1 MSEPPRDKAELR
13 KTSLERRV
21 EAHATAGPLAG
32 DLVAG
37 QFLEAIELAPGDVV
51 AGYWP
56 MRQEQDP
63 VPLMKRLHAAGQ
75 AVALPVIEKPEKTL
89 IFRTWEPGQVLEE
102 AEFGT
107 SQPAPEAVTL
117 SPRVLLVPLLAFDDR
132 GFRLGYGGGYYDRTI
147 AALRQAGELLAI
159 GIAYDAQKIERV
171 PEDEFDQRLD
181 WVVTENSA
189 WKSTEVFA

>member
-1 MSEPPRDKAELR
+1 MAESPLDKVELR

-32 DLVAG
+32 DLLAG
-37 QFLEAIELAPGDVV
+37 QFLEAIEMAAGEAI

-63 VPLMKRLHAAGQ
+63 VPLMKRLFAAGQ

-89 IFRTWEPGQVLEE
+89 SFRAWEPGLVLEE
-102 AEFGT
+102 ADFGT
-107 SQPAPEAVTL
+107 SQPPPEAATL
-117 SPRVLLVPLLAFDDR
+117 NPRILLVPLLAFDER

-147 AALRQAGELLAI
+147 AALRQTGELLAV
-159 GIAYDAQKIERV
+159 GIAYDAQQIERV
-171 PEDEFDQRLD
+171 PEEEFDQRLD
-181 WVVTENSA
+181 WVVTENAA
-189 WKSTEVFA
+189 WKSTEVFV

>member
-1 MSEPPRDKAELR
+1 MAEPPPDKAELR
-13 KTSLERRV
+13 KTSLERRI

-32 DLVAG
+32 DLLAG
-37 QFLEAIELAPGDVV
+37 QFLEAIEMAAGEAV

-56 MRQEQDP
+56 MRQEIDP
-63 VPLMKRLHAAGQ
+63 VPLMKRLFAAGQ

-89 IFRTWEPGQVLEE
+89 SFRAWEPGQVLED

-107 SQPAPEAVTL
+107 SQPPPDAAVL
-117 SPRVLLVPLLAFDDR
+117 RPKVLLVPLLAFDDR

-147 AALRQAGELLAI
+147 AALRQRGELLAV
-159 GIAYDAQKIERV
+159 GIAYDAQQVERV
-171 PEDEFDQRLD
+171 PDEDFDQRLD
-181 WVVTENSA
+181 WVVTENAA

>member
-1 MSEPPRDKAELR
+1 MSEPSIDKAELR
-13 KTSLERRV
+13 KTSLERRI

-37 QFLEAIELAPGDVV
+37 QFLEAIEMAEGDAV

-63 VPLMKRLHAAGQ
+63 VPLMKRLHGAGQ

-89 IFRTWEPGQVLEE
+89 LFRSWEPGLVLEE

-107 SQPAPEAVTL
+107 SQPAPEAA
-117 SPRVLLVPLLAFDDR
+117 VLRPNVILVPLLAFDDR

-147 AALRQAGELLAI
+147 AALRQSGELLAV
-159 GIAYDAQKIERV
+159 GIAYDAQQVERV
-171 PEDEFDQRLD
+171 PEEEFDQRLD
-181 WVVTENSA
+181 WVVTENAA

>member
-1 MSEPPRDKAELR
+1 MSEPSIDKAELR
-13 KTSLERRV
+13 KTSLERRI

-37 QFLEAIELAPGDVV
+37 QFLEAIEMAEGDAV

-63 VPLMKRLHAAGQ
+63 VPLMKRLHGAGQ

-89 IFRTWEPGQVLEE
+89 LFRSWEPGQVLEE

-107 SQPAPEAVTL
+107 SQPAPEAA
-117 SPRVLLVPLLAFDDR
+117 VLRPKVILVPLLAFDDR

-147 AALRQAGELLAI
+147 AALRQSGELLAI
-159 GIAYDAQKIERV
+159 GIAYDAQQVERV
-171 PEDEFDQRLD
+171 PEEEFDQRLD
-181 WVVTENSA
+181 WVVTENAA